1 MWFTEA
7 ISALN
12 SPPFCG
18 HHGGFPRDPRGWWSA
33 LIPGDTD
40 AEGVRGV
47 MSAFLPAKLSSSA
60 GWKWQLASLPRGETF
75 KHPDSLVHLRI
86 F

>member
-18 HHGGFPRDPRGWWSA
+18 HHGGFPRDPRGRWSA

-40 AEGVRGV
+40 AQGGSWSHVC
-47 MSAFLPAKLSSSA
+47 LPAREAEQLC
-60 GWKWQLASLPRGETF
+60 WLEMQLASLPRGETF

>member
-1 MWFTEA
+1 MWFTGA

-40 AEGVRGV
+40 AEAVRGV
-47 MSAFLPAKLSSSA
+47 MSAFLPEKLSSSA
-60 GWKWQLASLPRGETF
+60 GWKCSSLLCPEGKLSNIPT
-75 KHPDSLVHLRI
+75 L
-86 F
+86 